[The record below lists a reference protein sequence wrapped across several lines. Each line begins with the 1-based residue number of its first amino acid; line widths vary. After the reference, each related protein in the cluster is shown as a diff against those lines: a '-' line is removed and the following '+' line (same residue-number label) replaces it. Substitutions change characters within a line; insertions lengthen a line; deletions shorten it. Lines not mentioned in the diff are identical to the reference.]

1 MPSYLKGV
9 PRKSE
14 AERFCNIVGRSG
26 LCELV
31 CTHVTVG
38 EFAFWNNP
46 TDQIGGRPWKEGGGP
61 FSKLLSS
68 GDTSTN
74 SLSHPILGENSVG
87 VFVNG
92 LADVRTTLC
101 ALAPERGSQE
111 KI

>member
-14 AERFCNIVGRSG
+14 AERFCNIVCRSG

-61 FSKLLSS
+61 LSKLLSG
-68 GDTSTN
+68 GDTSTD
-74 SLSHPILGENSVG
+74 SLSYPHPYIQASMHQ
-87 VFVNG
+87 
-92 LADVRTTLC
+92 T
-101 ALAPERGSQE
+101 
-111 KI
+111 

>member
-92 LADVRTTLC
+92 LA
-101 ALAPERGSQE
+101 A
-111 KI
+111 K